1 MQLFYGVPE
10 DIEKWM
16 SLVTQVRWNFP
27 GLETQEKLNEHR
39 ATVLKFMGKRQAI
52 CVKEEAE
59 IAGVM
64 LFSRGHNMICCLA
77 VSPEYRRRGVASM
90 LMDEAL
96 NNLDRTKEISVSTFR
111 ADDEKGTA
119 PRALYE
125 KYGFV
130 ADELTEEFDYPNQKY
145 VLHSVGAER
154 KDRQLAVNTMV
165 REISGILSDRE
176 PSIYMY
182 GSSVLNDFRLGW
194 SDLDILVLTSKQ
206 ITEEQAKSLVGLRQ
220 AMLVDEPDNPYY
232 RSFEGGMLTL
242 DAFLSKK
249 TDRVVYWGTSGER
262 ITDSYAFDSFG
273 MAELIESSILL
284 YGKDIRKEL
293 KYPTFHELYADVK
306 RHYETIRKYAQSTG
320 RSFYSFGWML
330 DIARC
335 IYTLR
340 TGKIIAKTD
349 AAEWALE
356 NNLCYYPDALRFA
369 LKVRRNPLEYKD
381 DKETFDYAETL
392 AEPIQRFADVLENEL
407 KKTATLND
415 LAYTRIIS
423 EADVD
428 IPRLLKIYQQPK
440 VSQYISISDN
450 YFNYITNTENVFFYK
465 VYEKEK
471 LIGAIHLEKNEKLL
485 YMDILIFPEF
495 QRMGFATR
503 VIKDIQNDIFGHNYD
518 RIEISIDESNI
529 ASLKLFEN
537 AGFSFVSKEDELLN
551 FVYEKD

>member
-1 MQLFYGVPE
+1 MKLFYGVPE

-39 ATVLKFMGKRQAI
+39 ATVLKFMGKQQAI
-52 CVKEEAE
+52 CVKEGNE

-77 VSPEYRRRGVASM
+77 VSPDYRRRGVASM

-96 NNLDRTKEISVSTFR
+96 RNLDRTKEISVSTFR
-111 ADDEKGTA
+111 ADDEKGPA

-130 ADELTEEFDYPNQKY
+130 EDSLIEEMDYPNQKY
-145 VLHSVGAER
+145 VLHPAGSER
-154 KDRQLAVNTMV
+154 KDRQIAINKMV
-165 REISGILSDRE
+165 CEIRSILQDNE
-176 PSIYMY
+176 PSIYLY

-206 ITEEQAKSLVGLRQ
+206 ITEKQAKSLVGLRQ

-273 MAELIESSILL
+273 MAELVESSVLL

-293 KYPTFHELYADVK
+293 KYPAFHELYADVK

-356 NNLCYYPDALRFA
+356 NNLCPDLDALRFA

-392 AEPIQRFADVLENEL
+392 AEPIQHFADVLEKEL
-407 KKTATLND
+407 KETTMND
-415 LAYTRIIS
+415 LAYMRILS
-423 EADVD
+423 EDDVD
-428 IPRLLKIYQQPK
+428 IPQLLKIYQLPSI
-440 VSQYISISDN
+440 SQFLSISDN
-450 YFNYITNTENVFFYK
+450 YFHYVTNTESVYFYK

-471 LIGAIHLEKNEKLL
+471 LIGTIHLEKDEKLL

-537 AGFSFVSKEDELLN
+537 AGFTFVSKEDELLN

>member
-1 MQLFYGVPE
+1 MNVCVRNGNSRHSKSRPKRKARTVGSDKISAGAHFERCAPAFTAYLAKVVEFSTFLCYNYYGFISAEEIIRFDNKLIYERRRNAVQLFYGVPE

-16 SLVTQVRWNFP
+16 SLVTQVRWNLP

-39 ATVLKFMGKRQAI
+39 TTVLKFMGKSQAV
-52 CVKEEAE
+52 CVKEGNE

-77 VSPEYRRRGVASM
+77 VLPKYRRRGVASM
-90 LMDEAL
+90 LMEEAL
-96 NNLDRTKEISVSTFR
+96 ANLDRTKEISVSTFR

-130 ADELTEEFDYPNQKY
+130 ADELIEEFDYPNQKY
-145 VLHSVGAER
+145 VLHPAGSER
-154 KDRQLAVNTMV
+154 KDRQLAVNTLA
-165 REISGILSDRE
+165 RKISGILSDRE

-194 SDLDILVLTSKQ
+194 SDIDILVLTSKQ

-220 AMLVDEPDNPYY
+220 AVLAEAPDNPYY

-262 ITDSYAFDSFG
+262 ITDKYAFDSFG
-273 MAELIESSILL
+273 MAELTERSVLL

-340 TGKIIAKTD
+340 TGKIIAKTE
-349 AAEWALE
+349 AAEWALD
-356 NNLCYYPDALRFA
+356 NNLCPDPDALGYA
-369 LKVRRNPLEYKD
+369 LKVRRNPLKYKN

-392 AEPIQRFADVLENEL
+392 AEPIQRFADILEKEL
-407 KKTATLND
+407 KYNN
-415 LAYTRIIS
+415 RVEES
-423 EADVD
+423 
-428 IPRLLKIYQQPK
+428 R
-440 VSQYISISDN
+440 
-450 YFNYITNTENVFFYK
+450 
-465 VYEKEK
+465 YE
-471 LIGAIHLEKNEKLL
+471 
-485 YMDILIFPEF
+485 
-495 QRMGFATR
+495 
-503 VIKDIQNDIFGHNYD
+503 
-518 RIEISIDESNI
+518 
-529 ASLKLFEN
+529 
-537 AGFSFVSKEDELLN
+537 
-551 FVYEKD
+551 